1 MGCKLSYCTNKRIFS
16 EHSLSNTDAL
26 TKFPSVD
33 LWNKDVG
40 IYADIFMQMSVY
52 TDATKW
58 NSNGKIDFL

>member
-52 TDATKW
+52 IDTTK
-58 NSNGKIDFL
+58 

>member
-26 TKFPSVD
+26 TKFSVE

-52 TDATKW
+52 IDATK
-58 NSNGKIDFL
+58 